1 MRNGKV
7 EEFTNLSLNGVI
19 EDLKLS
25 ADGKRMG
32 IMMTTPIT
40 PSDIYLIDI
49 GKDKDDNNNVQKI
62 THSLLGNI
70 PENLLIRP
78 DLIRYKGFDGLEIS
92 AFLYK
97 PKEEIVNNRP
107 QKFGV
112 ILSVH
117 GGPTAQEKPLYD
129 YSGLYQYLAN
139 NRLAMILLISAGAR
153 DMVKVLRKKYIMIG
167 EEMNLKI

>member
-1 MRNGKV
+1 MDIGSIFAKDLRNGKV

-19 EDLKLS
+19 EVLKLS

-112 ILSVH
+112 YYQFMVVLQLKRSRFMIIL
-117 GGPTAQEKPLYD
+117 D
-129 YSGLYQYLAN
+129 F
-139 NRLAMILLISAGAR
+139 ISISQIT
-153 DMVKVLRKKYIMIG
+153 D
-167 EEMNLKI
+167 